1 MSNIEHDDANLVGF
15 LAGYRAGAVDADPV
29 PLMVTYAIGLTNFG
43 ERPVPS
49 TRLAEVLGRP
59 VSEAEALA
67 QRWAGPIRRW
77 RTGLSPSAPSAQNQL
92 PGVTSRSVTAGS
104 G

>member
-1 MSNIEHDDANLVGF
+1 VSTIEHDNDAGLAGF
-15 LAGYRAGAVDADPV
+15 LAGYRPGAGDAGPV
-29 PLMVTYAIGLTNFG
+29 PITVTYAVIGLTNFG

-67 QRWAGPIRRW
+67 RQ
-77 RTGLSPSAPSAQNQL
+77 
-92 PGVTSRSVTAGS
+92 
-104 G
+104 